1 MLLRAALVANL
12 LLACSSAWADLS
24 FNSAHVMVVDETSGE
39 ILLKKNIGVAAP
51 IASLTKLMTAMVV
64 LDAQQDPNEEIRI
77 DEADL
82 DALKHTRG
90 GVNVGAIASRGSLLE
105 LALLSSDNRAASA
118 LARSYPGG
126 LQAFNAAMQR
136 KIRAFGL
143 DSTSIAEP
151 TGLSPS
157 NMSSAQDMVT
167 VLRAAARYPAIAQIT
182 SQRSHAVLVSGR
194 RKVAHNTNRLVGG
207 SEWEVFLSK
216 TGFTNE
222 AGRCLGMQA
231 RADGRM
237 VTIVLMGAANPSG
250 RLRDSMT
257 IRRWLA
263 TERLAGAGQSPGPRP
278 VLVVARSHASAQD
291 PDRQRVDGGMTNTVA
306 PEASVGN
313 AADGGTTESVA
324 EPRSA
329 GDRHSSTSE
338 AI

>member
-1 MLLRAALVANL
+1 MRLRAALVVSL
-12 LLACSSAWADLS
+12 LLISSSAWADVS

-39 ILLKKNIGVAAP
+39 ILLKKNVGVAAP

-64 LDAQQDPNEEIRI
+64 LDAQQDPNEELRI
-77 DEADL
+77 DVADV
-82 DALKHTRG
+82 DALKHSRG
-90 GVNVGAIASRGSLLE
+90 GVQVGAIASRGSLLE

-136 KIRAFGL
+136 KIQAFGL

-151 TGLSPS
+151 TGLSP
-157 NMSSAQDMVT
+157 NNTSSAQDMVT

-182 SQRSHAVLVSGR
+182 SQPSLAVQVSGR
-194 RKVAHNTNRLVGG
+194 QKVVHNTNRLVGG

-222 AGRCLGMQA
+222 AGRCLAMQA
-231 RADGRM
+231 RADGRL
-237 VTIVLMGAANPSG
+237 VTIVLMGAAKPSG

-263 TERLAGAGQSPGPRP
+263 AERLSGATHS
-278 VLVVARSHASAQD
+278 SASAG
-291 PDRQRVDGGMTNTVA
+291 R
-306 PEASVGN
+306 S
-313 AADGGTTESVA
+313 ADGAAGEGVA
-324 EPRSA
+324 EPAAVEGRGA
-329 GDRHSSTSE
+329 AE

>member
-1 MLLRAALVANL
+1 MLLRAALIVSL
-12 LLACSSAWADLS
+12 LLACSAARADVA
-24 FNSAHVMVVDETSGE
+24 FRSAHVMVVDEASGE

-64 LDAQQDPNEEIRI
+64 LDARQDPNEDLRI
-77 DEADL
+77 DVADV
-82 DALKHTRG
+82 DALKHSRS
-90 GVNVGAIASRGSLLE
+90 GVPVGAVASRGSLLE
-105 LALLSSDNRAASA
+105 LALLASDNRAASA

-136 KIRAFGL
+136 KIQAFGL

-182 SQRSHAVLVSGR
+182 SQRSHTVLVGGR
-194 RKVAHNTNRLVGG
+194 QKVVHNTNRLVGG

-231 RADGRM
+231 RADGRT
-237 VTIVLMGAANPSG
+237 VTVVLMGAAKPSE

-263 TERLAGAGQSPGPRP
+263 TERPSGAAHPAGPSPEPSIGK
-278 VLVVARSHASAQD
+278 SAEN
-291 PDRQRVDGGMTNTVA
+291 R
-306 PEASVGN
+306 
-313 AADGGTTESVA
+313 
-324 EPRSA
+324 
-329 GDRHSSTSE
+329 TSE
-338 AI
+338 STGEPESTGTGRSFDEI

>member
-1 MLLRAALVANL
+1 MLLRAALVVSL
-12 LLACSSAWADLS
+12 LFTCASARADIT

-64 LDAQQDPNEEIRI
+64 LDAQQDPHEELRI
-77 DEADL
+77 DVADI
-82 DALKHTRG
+82 DGLKHTRG
-90 GVNVGAIASRGSLLE
+90 GVHVGAVASRGSLLE
-105 LALLSSDNRAASA
+105 LALLSSDNRATSA

-126 LQAFNAAMQR
+126 LQAFNAAMQQ
-136 KIRAFGL
+136 KIQAFGL

-151 TGLSPS
+151 TGLSPN

-182 SQRSHAVLVSGR
+182 SQRSHEVLVSGR
-194 RKVAHNTNRLVGG
+194 RKVFRNTNRLVGG

-222 AGRCLGMQA
+222 AGRCLGMLA
-231 RADGRM
+231 RANGRT
-237 VTIVLMGAANPSG
+237 VAIVLMGAAKPSG

-263 TERLAGAGQSPGPRP
+263 AERISGAAHSSGPRP
-278 VLVVARSHASAQD
+278 ALMAARSHATAKD
-291 PDRQRVDGGMTNTVA
+291 LDRQRAEGGMTAIGAPESSVGNSADGGMSEGA
-306 PEASVGN
+306 AEPMS
-313 AADGGTTESVA
+313 ADGRGS
-324 EPRSA
+324 
-329 GDRHSSTSE
+329 SE

>member
-1 MLLRAALVANL
+1 MLLRATLVVSL
-12 LLACSSAWADLS
+12 LLACSAARADIS

-39 ILLKKNIGVAAP
+39 ILLKKNIGAAAP

-64 LDAQQDPNEEIRI
+64 LDAQQDPDEDLRI
-77 DEADL
+77 DAADV
-82 DALKHTRG
+82 DALKHSRS
-90 GVNVGAIASRGSLLE
+90 GVHVGAVASRGTLLE

-126 LQAFNAAMQR
+126 LRAFNAAMQR
-136 KIRAFGL
+136 KIHAFGL

-151 TGLSPS
+151 TGLSP
-157 NMSSAQDMVT
+157 NNVSSAKDMVT

-182 SQRSHAVLVSGR
+182 SQRSQAVLVSGR
-194 RKVAHNTNRLVGG
+194 QKVIHNTNRLVGG

-231 RADGRM
+231 RAGGRT
-237 VTIVLMGAANPSG
+237 VTIVLMGAARPSG
-250 RLRDSMT
+250 RLRDSMA

-263 TERLAGAGQSPGPRP
+263 TERLSGTAHSSGPRP
-278 VLVVARSHASAQD
+278 AVVAVRSQAAAQD
-291 PDRQRVDGGMTNTVA
+291 PDRQRTDGGMAETGA
-306 PEASVGN
+306 PESSIGD
-313 AADGGTTESVA
+313 AADGGTSESVA
-324 EPRSA
+324 ERGAADGRRSS
-329 GDRHSSTSE
+329 D

>member
-1 MLLRAALVANL
+1 MHLHTVLIVSL
-12 LLACSSAWADLS
+12 LLACSSARADVT
-24 FNSAHVMVVDETSGE
+24 FNSAHVMVVDEASGE
-39 ILLKKNIGVAAP
+39 VLLKKNIGVAAP

-64 LDAQQDPNEEIRI
+64 LDAQQDPNEDLRI
-77 DEADL
+77 DEADV

-90 GVNVGAIASRGSLLE
+90 GVQVGAIASRGSLLE

-126 LQAFNAAMQR
+126 LQAFNAAVQR
-136 KIRAFGL
+136 KIQAFGL

-157 NMSSAQDMVT
+157 NMSSAQDMIT

-194 RKVAHNTNRLVGG
+194 HKIFHNTNRLVGG

-231 RADGRM
+231 RANGRT

-257 IRRWLA
+257 IRRWLGA
-263 TERLAGAGQSPGPRP
+263 ERLAGAGHPSGPRTG
-278 VLVVARSHASAQD
+278 ATESSI
-291 PDRQRVDGGMTNTVA
+291 GK
-306 PEASVGN
+306 S
-313 AADGGTTESVA
+313 ADGGASKSVA
-324 EPRSA
+324 EPGSA
-329 GDRHSSTSE
+329 ENPLSFE

>member
-1 MLLRAALVANL
+1 MRSSAVLVVSL
-12 LLACSSAWADLS
+12 LLACSSARADVA
-24 FNSAHVMVVDETSGE
+24 FNSAHVMVVDEASGE
-39 ILLKKNIGVAAP
+39 ILLKKNVGVAAP

-64 LDAQQDPNEEIRI
+64 LDAQQDPNEELRI
-77 DEADL
+77 DVADL
-82 DALKHTRG
+82 DSLKHSRG
-90 GVNVGAIASRGSLLE
+90 GVHVGATASRAALLD

-126 LQAFNAAMQR
+126 LPAFNAAMQK
-136 KIRAFGL
+136 KIQAFGL

-157 NMSSAQDMVT
+157 NISSARDMVT

-194 RKVAHNTNRLVGG
+194 PKVVHNTNRLVGG

-222 AGRCLGMQA
+222 AGRCLAMQA
-231 RADGRM
+231 RADGRT
-237 VTIVLMGAANPSG
+237 VTIVLMGAAKPSG

-263 TERLAGAGQSPGPRP
+263 TERLAGAAHS
-278 VLVVARSHASAQD
+278 
-291 PDRQRVDGGMTNTVA
+291 T
-306 PEASVGN
+306 ASVGKPAD
-313 AADGGTTESVA
+313 AAMSESVA
-324 EPRSA
+324 QPGSAQGRSE
-329 GDRHSSTSE
+329 SE

>member
-1 MLLRAALVANL
+1 MLLRATLVVSL
-12 LLACSSAWADLS
+12 LLACASARADLS
-24 FNSAHVMVVDETSGE
+24 FSSAHVMVVDETSGE
-39 ILLKKNIGVAAP
+39 VLLKKNIGVAAP
-51 IASLTKLMTAMVV
+51 IASMTKLMTAMVV
-64 LDAQQDPNEEIRI
+64 LDAQQDPKEELRI
-77 DEADL
+77 DVADI
-82 DALKHTRG
+82 DGLKHTRG
-90 GVNVGAIASRGSLLE
+90 GVHVGAIASRGSLLE

-126 LQAFNAAMQR
+126 LQAFNAAMQQ
-136 KIRAFGL
+136 KIQAFGL

-151 TGLSPS
+151 TGLSPN
-157 NMSSAQDMVT
+157 NMSSAQDMVA

-182 SQRSHAVLVSGR
+182 SQRSHEVLVSGR
-194 RKVAHNTNRLVGG
+194 RKVFHNTNRLVGG

-231 RADGRM
+231 RADGRT

-263 TERLAGAGQSPGPRP
+263 AERLAGMAPSSGPRAA
-278 VLVVARSHASAQD
+278 LMAARSPD
-291 PDRQRVDGGMTNTVA
+291 PDRRRAEGGMIETGAA
-306 PEASVGN
+306 PEPSVSN
-313 AADGGTTESVA
+313 SANSGTSESVA
-324 EPRSA
+324 EPRPA
-329 GDRHSSTSE
+329 DGRGSSD

>member
-1 MLLRAALVANL
+1 VPPAVLLRAALVVSL
-12 LLACSSAWADLS
+12 LWACTSARADLS

-39 ILLKKNIGVAAP
+39 ILLKKNVGVAAP

-64 LDAQQDPNEEIRI
+64 LDAQQDPNEDIRI
-77 DEADL
+77 DVADI
-82 DALKHTRG
+82 DDIKHSRG
-90 GVNVGAIASRGSLLE
+90 GVRVGAVASRGSLLE
-105 LALLSSDNRAASA
+105 LALLASDNRAASA

-126 LQAFNAAMQR
+126 LPAFNAAMQR
-136 KIRAFGL
+136 KIQAFGL

-157 NMSSAQDMVT
+157 NISSAQDMVT

-182 SQRSHAVLVSGR
+182 SQRSQAVLVSGR
-194 RKVAHNTNRLVGG
+194 HKVVHNTNRLVGG

-222 AGRCLGMQA
+222 AGRCLAMQA

-237 VTIVLMGAANPSG
+237 VTIVLMGAAKPSG

-263 TERLAGAGQSPGPRP
+263 TERPSGTAPSSVSHSAAGGS
-278 VLVVARSHASAQD
+278 S
-291 PDRQRVDGGMTNTVA
+291 
-306 PEASVGN
+306 
-313 AADGGTTESVA
+313 ESVA
-324 EPRSA
+324 EPGSTDGRRS
-329 GDRHSSTSE
+329 SE

>member
-1 MLLRAALVANL
+1 
-12 LLACSSAWADLS
+12 
-24 FNSAHVMVVDETSGE
+24 MVVDETSGE

-64 LDAQQDPNEEIRI
+64 LDAEQDPNEDLRI
-77 DEADL
+77 DVADI
-82 DALKHTRG
+82 DALKHSRG
-90 GVNVGAIASRGSLLE
+90 GVPVGAVVSRGSLLE
-105 LALLSSDNRAASA
+105 LALLASDNRAASA
-118 LARSYPGG
+118 LARAYPGG

-136 KIRAFGL
+136 KIQAFGL

-182 SQRSHAVLVSGR
+182 SQRSHAVLVGGR
-194 RKVAHNTNRLVGG
+194 HRVVHNTNRLVGG

-231 RADGRM
+231 RADGRT

-263 TERLAGAGQSPGPRP
+263 TEGSQRP
-278 VLVVARSHASAQD
+278 AASIADSYRPSRAAPFNRARSSSAS
-291 PDRQRVDGGMTNTVA
+291 
-306 PEASVGN
+306 
-313 AADGGTTESVA
+313 
-324 EPRSA
+324 
-329 GDRHSSTSE
+329 
-338 AI
+338 

>member
-1 MLLRAALVANL
+1 MGFPTMLLRAALVASL
-12 LLACSSAWADLS
+12 LWACASARADLS

-39 ILLKKNIGVAAP
+39 VLLKKNIGVAAP

-64 LDAQQDPNEEIRI
+64 LDAQQDPNEEIQI
-77 DEADL
+77 DVADL

-90 GVNVGAIASRGSLLE
+90 GLNVGAIASRGSLLE

-157 NMSSAQDMVT
+157 NMSSAQDMVR

-207 SEWEVFLSK
+207 SEWDVFLSK

-231 RADGRM
+231 RADGRT

-250 RLRDSMT
+250 RLRDSMA

-263 TERLAGAGQSPGPRP
+263 TERLAGAGQSSGLRP
-278 VLVVARSHASAQD
+278 
-291 PDRQRVDGGMTNTVA
+291 A
-306 PEASVGN
+306 PESSIGT

-324 EPRSA
+324 GPSSA
-329 GDRHSSTSE
+329 DDRHSSTSE
-338 AI
+338 AM